1 MKINTFVL
9 QYIDDFNERLKNM
22 VKTEKLKCGT
32 TLVME
37 KTDYVQ
43 SAALG
48 IWIKVGSADEDDSV
62 SGVSHYIE
70 HMMFKG
76 TENRTA
82 KEIASD
88 VDKIG
93 GMFNAFTGKEAT
105 CYYIKTLSSNIY
117 KGAEILL
124 DMLTC
129 SRFDEEE
136 MDKERQVICEEIK
149 MVKDSPDDDVYDTI
163 SELVASGNPL
173 GRSILGT
180 PESLA
185 GINRDKMT
193 GYFEENYARDSIVI
207 AVVGNFDENRIRSM
221 FEDRLLSL
229 REKKTAKETKIKPY
243 RQSFDVKVKDI
254 EQTHICLATP
264 GISLKDDSYYSFVLM
279 NSILGGSMS
288 SRLFQNIREEKG
300 LAYSVCSMNVFSSY
314 WGFFSIYAGVAHDK
328 AEDAL
333 GAIKSEL
340 EILCDKGVTEDE
352 LAMAKEQVKSSY
364 IFGLENINSRMFSIG
379 KNKLLLDKIYSPE
392 EVLTSFDNVTR
403 EDILNAAS
411 LIGDY
416 SSYCGASVTGKDIDL
431 ERLIKA

>member
-1 MKINTFVL
+1 
-9 QYIDDFNERLKNM
+9 M
-22 VKTEKLKCGT
+22 VKIEKLKCGT

-48 IWIKVGSADEDDSV
+48 IWVKTGASDETDDV

-124 DMLTC
+124 DMLTG
-129 SRFDEEE
+129 SKFDPEE
-136 MDKERQVICEEIK
+136 MDKERKVICEEIK

-185 GINRDKMT
+185 GIDRAKLT
-193 GYFEENYARDSIVI
+193 GYLRGKYARDSIVVAI
-207 AVVGNFDENRIRSM
+207 AGNFEEDRIADMFENRLRS
-221 FEDRLLSL
+221 LA
-229 REKKTAKETKIKPY
+229 EKKICEPATLKPY
-243 RQSFDVKVKDI
+243 RQSFDIKVRDI
-254 EQTHICLATP
+254 EQTHICLGTP
-264 GISLKDDSYYSFVLM
+264 GVSMTDARYYAFVLM
-279 NSILGGSMS
+279 NSIFGGSMS

-314 WGFFSIYAGVAHDK
+314 SGFFSIYAGVSHDK
-328 AEDAL
+328 AADAL
-333 GAIKSEL
+333 EAIKSEL
-340 EILCDKGVTEDE
+340 ESMVRDGVTEDE

-364 IFGLENINSRMFSIG
+364 IFGLESVNSRMFSIG
-379 KNKLLLDKIYSPE
+379 KSKLLTDRIKSPE
-392 EVLTSFDNVTR
+392 EVLKAFDTVTR
-403 EDILNAAS
+403 NDITEAAA

-416 SSYCGASVTGKDIDL
+416 SSYCGASVTGREFDL
-431 ERLIKA
+431 EGLVRA